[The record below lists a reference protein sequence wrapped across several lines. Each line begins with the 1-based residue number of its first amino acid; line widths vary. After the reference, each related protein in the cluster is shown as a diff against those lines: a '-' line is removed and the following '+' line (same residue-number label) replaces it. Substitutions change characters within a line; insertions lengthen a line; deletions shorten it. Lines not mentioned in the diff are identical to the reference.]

1 MSKINVD
8 VDNKIVHI
16 DQEDQ
21 GLEQKISSKE
31 KELANAKAELKST
44 NSPEAVLAQQE
55 KILKI
60 QHEWEFL
67 KDQLKDLNQK

>member
-31 KELANAKAELKST
+31 KELANARAELKST

-60 QHEWEFL
+60 QHEWEEL
-67 KDQLKDLNQK
+67 KDQLKDLN

>member
-31 KELANAKAELKST
+31 KELANARAELKST

-67 KDQLKDLNQK
+67 KDQLKDLN